1 MKNESR
7 TPLYAMIKDYI
18 KKQIADGTFSTNDRL
33 PPEVELMKTF
43 NVSRITVTK
52 ALTEM
57 ADEGMVYRIPGR
69 GTYVSGNPGSSPAD
83 TIYANEPRAKD
94 PAEDKTAIA
103 ESPPEGSGLIGFT
116 IPTLEDYFSTN
127 ILNGIKKSLDERGY
141 SLLIQITFDR
151 AKEEQAIRN
160 FIKFGVDG
168 MIIFPVDQE
177 TYNEE
182 ILALKVNH
190 FPFVLVD
197 RYLPGIDTSYVIS
210 NNVLGGKLA
219 VSHLYEL
226 GHRNIAICTS
236 TMLPTSSTGD
246 RITGYLNELYE
257 RGIKEN
263 SGLII
268 KDIDVSKFES
278 SPGDASKDNLLS
290 AESNGNNLRLIDVL
304 KHGKATAFIV
314 TDGKT
319 AVYISRVCEHLG
331 LRIPE
336 DISLICFDDPLYTPF
351 NSSFFTHIKQSE
363 RSMGYKAGE
372 IMADLLKPDKKENL
386 QEYHKIILDPE
397 LVVRKSSGPVRK
409 N

>member
-1 MKNESR
+1 MKIESR

-18 KKQIADGTFSTNDRL
+18 KKQIAEGTFNENDRL

-57 ADEGMVYRIPGR
+57 ADEGIVYRIPGR
-69 GTYVSGNPGSSPAD
+69 GTYVRGNPGNPIEASG
-83 TIYANEPRAKD
+83 ANESRAKD
-94 PAEDKTAIA
+94 PVDVKTDTAENRR
-103 ESPPEGSGLIGFT
+103 EGSGLIGFT

-151 AKEEQAIRN
+151 AREEQAIRN

-197 RYLPGIDTSYVIS
+197 RYLPGIDTSYVVS

-246 RITGYLNELYE
+246 RINGYLSELVE

-263 SGLII
+263 SELII
-268 KDIDVSKFES
+268 KDIDVSRFES
-278 SPGDASKDNLLS
+278 SPDS
-290 AESNGNNLRLIDVL
+290 ALKNNIVTSGNNVNNLRLIDAL
-304 KHGKATAFIV
+304 KNGKATAFIV

-319 AVYISRVCEHLG
+319 AVYISRICEHLG
-331 LRIPE
+331 IRIPE

-363 RSMGYKAGE
+363 RSMGYRAGE
-372 IMADLLKPDKKENL
+372 IMTDLLKPEKKENL

-397 LVVRKSSGPVRK
+397 LVIRKSSGPVRK
-409 N
+409 K

>member
-18 KKQIADGTFSTNDRL
+18 KKQIADGAFKADDRL

-57 ADEGMVYRIPGR
+57 ADEGIVYRIPGR
-69 GTYVSGNPGSSPAD
+69 GTYVSGSFSSHANTSEAIESMTKEPAD
-83 TIYANEPRAKD
+83 E
-94 PAEDKTAIA
+94 KTTVT
-103 ESPPEGSGLIGFT
+103 ESRPEGSGLIGFT

-127 ILNGIKKSLDERGY
+127 ILNGIKKALDERGY
-141 SLLIQITFDR
+141 SLLIQITFDK

-168 MIIFPVDQE
+168 IIIFPVDQE

-197 RYLPGIDTSYVIS
+197 RYLPGIDTSFVIS
-210 NNVLGGKLA
+210 NNVLGGRLA

-246 RITGYLNELYE
+246 RIAGYLNELAE

-263 SGLII
+263 PDLII
-268 KDIDVSKFES
+268 KDIDVSKFDDGLDS
-278 SPGDASKDNLLS
+278 VFKGDIVATEN
-290 AESNGNNLRLIDVL
+290 NGNNLRLIEVIR
-304 KHGKATAFIV
+304 KRKATAFIA

-319 AVYISRVCEHLG
+319 AVYISKVCEHLG

-351 NSSFFTHIKQSE
+351 NSSFFTYVKQSE
-363 RSMGYKAGE
+363 RAMGYKAGQ
-372 IMADLLKPDKKENL
+372 IMADLLKPEKKEHNP
-386 QEYHKIILDPE
+386 EYHKVILDPE

-409 N
+409 K

>member
-18 KKQIADGTFSTNDRL
+18 KKQIANGTFSANDRL

-43 NVSRITVTK
+43 NVSRITITK

-69 GTYVSGNPGSSPAD
+69 GTYVSGSSGSSPAD
-83 TIYANEPRAKD
+83 TIDANESRVKD
-94 PAEDKTAIA
+94 PAEDKTVIA
-103 ESPPEGSGLIGFT
+103 ESRPEGSGLIGFT

-151 AKEEQAIRN
+151 SKEEQAIRN

-226 GHRNIAICTS
+226 GHRDISICTS

-246 RITGYLNELYE
+246 RITGYLNELAE

-263 SGLII
+263 SELII

-278 SPGDASKDNLLS
+278 SPNNVSKDHLLS
-290 AESNGNNLRLIDVL
+290 TENNGNNLRLIDVL

-363 RSMGYKAGE
+363 RLMGYKAGE

-409 N
+409 K

>member
-1 MKNESR
+1 MRNESR

-18 KKQIADGTFSTNDRL
+18 NKQIADGTYNANDKL
-33 PPEVELMKTF
+33 PPEAELMKAF

-57 ADEGMVYRIPGR
+57 ADEGIVYRIPGR
-69 GTYVSGNPGSSPAD
+69 GTYVSGSFGNSPAD
-83 TIYANEPRAKD
+83 ISETNKSRIKD
-94 PAEDKTAIA
+94 QSEDRTAIT
-103 ESPPEGSGLIGFT
+103 ESHPEGSSLIGFT
-116 IPTLEDYFSTN
+116 VPTLDGYFSTN

-141 SLLIQITFDR
+141 SLLIQISFDKT
-151 AKEEQAIRN
+151 KEEQAIRN

-182 ILALKVNH
+182 ILSLKVNH

-236 TMLPTSSTGD
+236 TMLPTSSTSD
-246 RITGYLNELYE
+246 RITGYLNELAE

-263 SGLII
+263 SDLII
-268 KDIDVSKFES
+268 KDIDVSRFES
-278 SPGDASKDNLLS
+278 STDSSSENDIVS
-290 AESNGNNLRLIDVL
+290 AENSGNNLLLIDVL
-304 KHGKATAFIV
+304 KHRKATAFIV

-319 AVYISRVCEHLG
+319 AVYISEVCKHLKI
-331 LRIPE
+331 RIPE
-336 DISLICFDDPLYTPF
+336 DISLICFDDPSYTPF

-363 RSMGYKAGE
+363 RSMGYKSGE
-372 IMADLLKPDKKENL
+372 IIVDLLKQEKNESIH
-386 QEYHKIILDPE
+386 EYHKIILDPE
-397 LVVRKSSGPVRK
+397 LVVRKSSGPVSMK
-409 N
+409 

>member
-18 KKQIADGTFSTNDRL
+18 KNQIADGTFNVNDRL
-33 PPEVELMKTF
+33 PPEVELIKTF

-57 ADEGMVYRIPGR
+57 ADEGIVYRIPGR
-69 GTYVSGNPGSSPAD
+69 GTYVSGNFNSPAAASEAKESG
-83 TIYANEPRAKD
+83 IKD

-103 ESPPEGSGLIGFT
+103 ESHPAGSGLIGFT
-116 IPTLEDYFSTN
+116 IPTLEDYFSMN
-127 ILNGIKKSLDERGY
+127 ILNGIKKSLDDRGY
-141 SLLIQITFDR
+141 SLLIQITIDK
-151 AKEEQAIRN
+151 AKEEQAIRS

-197 RYLPGIDTSYVIS
+197 RYLPGIDTSFVIS
-210 NNVLGGKLA
+210 NNILSGRLA

-246 RITGYLNELYE
+246 RITGYLNELAE

-263 SGLII
+263 SELII
-268 KDIDVSKFES
+268 KDIDISILESGPDDIFKDDIIVSE
-278 SPGDASKDNLLS
+278 N
-290 AESNGNNLRLIDVL
+290 NHNNLRLIEAL
-304 KHGKATAFIV
+304 KKRKATAFIV

-319 AVYISRVCEHLG
+319 AVYIYKVCEHLG
-331 LRIPE
+331 IRIPE
-336 DISLICFDDPLYTPF
+336 DISLVCFDDPLYRPF

-363 RSMGYKAGE
+363 KSMGYKAGE
-372 IMADLLKPDKKENL
+372 IMADLLKPEKKENTP
-386 QEYHKIILDPE
+386 EYHKIILDPE
-397 LVVRKSSGPVRK
+397 LVVRKSSGPVK
-409 N
+409 KK